1 MHILSLNIT
10 KFHHV
15 GHVMLLTPSCHLDT
29 CCQTRGPCCQT
40 RGPSCHL
47 DTCCQTRGPSC
58 HLDTCCRFK
67 SDQYDQNALQMWII
81 NGLISNWTVYK
92 LIFTQYSPNKFVKN
106 SIAYMLCLCVQFV
119 YVLFVSLVFDLM
131 VWLWCCIAN
140 KSRNS
145 YTRQVSRNLLLVCLY
160 GKISVK

>member
-106 SIAYMLCLCVQFV
+106 EFNRLYVMFVCAICICTICESCVWSHGLTL
-119 YVLFVSLVFDLM
+119 VLY
-131 VWLWCCIAN
+131 C
-140 KSRNS
+140 
-145 YTRQVSRNLLLVCLY
+145 Q
-160 GKISVK
+160 